1 MLGVKMPEPCQIEV
15 STDASKT
22 AITEVCTECTQGQ
35 CIVHETSEK
44 QIIVD
49 ESHKS
54 VNQGNLFRCEQ
65 QKSSLNGV
73 IVISDDNDTT
83 QNVINC
89 TDVMTDSHLAKF
101 VTEHK
106 LSYDVLNSQ
115 ENKGCEQVSEDVK
128 FTLDNIDNTQE
139 RTEMESDGHQV
150 SAALERTEM
159 ESDDH
164 QVSAAPERTEME
176 SDDHQVSAAL
186 ERTEM
191 ESDDHLV
198 SAALERT
205 EMDVQLVCNDLC
217 LANMGKQLNA
227 QCSMSFKSC
236 KYHKRLM
243 EIAQLLAEEASD
255 TLELQSSG
263 VSSSKNLEFADC
275 LRSCGH
281 EFSDISNHLL

>member
-1 MLGVKMPEPCQIEV
+1 M
-15 STDASKT
+15 
-22 AITEVCTECTQGQ
+22 
-35 CIVHETSEK
+35 
-44 QIIVD
+44 
-49 ESHKS
+49 
-54 VNQGNLFRCEQ
+54 
-65 QKSSLNGV
+65 

-89 TDVMTDSHLAKF
+89 TDVMTDSHLVKF

-115 ENKGCEQVSEDVK
+115 ENKGCEQVSGDIK
-128 FTLDNIDNTQE
+128 FTLDNIDDTQ
-139 RTEMESDGHQV
+139 
-150 SAALERTEM
+150 ERTEM

-176 SDDHQVSAAL
+176 SDSIQVSAAP
-186 ERTEM
+186 ERTQM
-191 ESDDHLV
+191 ESDSFQV
-198 SAALERT
+198 STAPDRT

-217 LANMGKQLNA
+217 LANMGKQFNA
-227 QCSMSFKSC
+227 QCSTSFKLC

-243 EIAQLLAEEASD
+243 EIAQLLAKEASD